1 MSTNRLFKLAERF
14 ARKISLA
21 DKLPMPAQPGDIQD
35 ALEAANLWGTPD
47 VLFPSADA
55 AGLDPAAPVA
65 VTIVV
70 DASLNVS
77 FRVTAGAPGTPAQA
91 LKMAGD
97 LKQKFGESFK
107 AAIQNHFQKYKI
119 IPRPVSAGWHKL
131 VPPGSK

>member
-1 MSTNRLFKLAERF
+1 MSTSRVIKLAERL

-21 DKLPMPAQPGDIQD
+21 EKLPMPAQSGDVQD

-55 AGLDPAAPVA
+55 AGLDPAAPVS

-70 DASLNVS
+70 DAAGNVS
-77 FRVTAGAPGTPAQA
+77 FRVTAGTPGTPAQA
-91 LKMAGD
+91 LKMAAD

-107 AAIQNHFQKYKI
+107 AAILAHYQKFKI
-119 IPRPVSAGWHKL
+119 IPRPITANWHKL
-131 VPPGSK
+131 VPPGTK